1 MSPLWC
7 VSHALEVLKPFSP
20 KGFSLEPR
28 NKVFLTHIKWLTKL
42 MNSKDL
48 YLIWAA
54 FSPSFLH
61 SAYLEDWV
69 LGILWRAECVC
80 GVVSRSP
87 QCWCCQWDL
96 ERERRL
102 EEQRDPPKLH
112 SLYPVNVLLVHIG
125 RFWHHN
131 IWPSHFSKSFT
142 IPTSFLV
149 YTGDFFTLP
158 AVLLPS
164 FPSGIETLE
173 KELGW
178 RVSRSSGLISWSESS
193 LSFSL
198 WAVCPDSPHCQSR
211 GATQKSR
218 KTQFGREPSGQVGV
232 RALFTCGTK

>member
-1 MSPLWC
+1 MANKDNEFEGSLFNMGS
-7 VSHALEVLKPFSP
+7 V
-20 KGFSLEPR
+20 FSLFPPLCLFR
-28 NKVFLTHIKWLTKL
+28 RLGTGYPFLW
-42 MNSKDL
+42 S
-48 YLIWAA
+48 
-54 FSPSFLH
+54 
-61 SAYLEDWV
+61 
-69 LGILWRAECVC
+69 AEC
-80 GVVSRSP
+80 GGFLLSTGI
-87 QCWCCQWDL
+87 CCQWDM

-112 SLYPVNVLLVHIG
+112 SLYLVNALHVHIG

-142 IPTSFLV
+142 VLTSFLV
-149 YTGDFFTLP
+149 YMGGFFTLP

-178 RVSRSSGLISWSESS
+178 RVSRSSGLISSWSESS
-193 LSFSL
+193 LSLSL

-211 GATQKSR
+211 GATRKSR